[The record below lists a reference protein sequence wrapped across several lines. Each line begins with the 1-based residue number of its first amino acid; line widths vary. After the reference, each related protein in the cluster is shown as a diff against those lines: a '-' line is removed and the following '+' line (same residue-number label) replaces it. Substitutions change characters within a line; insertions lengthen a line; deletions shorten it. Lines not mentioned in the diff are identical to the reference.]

1 MQAISTMMEVVAMM
15 QLILKFKIWLPML
28 ILMAN
33 RVKPLKTTQGNLY
46 TTKTFIEIISII
58 IENQTT
64 KNVGN
69 KIKVPTGLMT
79 IGMMAPAAVWA
90 IVSGFLRSI

>member
-79 IGMMAPAAVWA
+79 IGMMAPAAV
-90 IVSGFLRSI
+90 